1 MTATTVNVDRVLAE
15 SFPAS
20 DPPPWVFG
28 GTSAEITAEHAI
40 GAPARP
46 PIRPN
51 DVVLISQKHATT
63 WGERAVK
70 HSRSWLMAIGVVLL
84 APIGIVLLPLALLF
98 RALLSASDWRL
109 GVWK

>member
-1 MTATTVNVDRVLAE
+1 MIATTVNVDRVLAE

-28 GTSAEITAEHAI
+28 GTSADITAERAI
-40 GAPARP
+40 AAPAVQS
-46 PIRPN
+46 IRPD
-51 DVVLISQKHATT
+51 DVMLVSQQQAMT

-70 HSRSWLMAIGVVLL
+70 HSRSWLMALGVVLL

-98 RALLSASDWRL
+98 RALLSASDWRF